1 MPWQH
6 RCAAL
11 SKLVETT
18 ELKPKAVKTVV
29 TSYLQLA
36 AATSLPPHDCEVS
49 NTLKPKAVKTVV
61 TSAKFKLGGS
71 QAWPPLRRFTGRFGG
86 LHRQG
91 QEEVQV
97 EVICLGGDLQCTLLE
112 DGEFIGPRTTPSRHS
127 NGSVRQLLVSEF
139 CVKWKLRAV
148 NTWPAGT
155 HYNNRWKARTQIDY
169 ILVTDSAG
177 GSGGVVVHWPLLRL
191 NEDHRPVAAK
201 GFKSQIE
208 TEKQP
213 LQYSMKG
220 WKPCTDEADEEYKQ
234 GVLHSVGV
242 AESVDMTGVHEAIG
256 EVASP
261 DRLHDN
267 IFGDA
272 QGKDGN

>member
-1 MPWQH
+1 VDH
-6 RCAAL
+6 KHGHLCADSLDDLEAL
-11 SKLVETT
+11 I
-18 ELKPKAVKTVV
+18 VK
-29 TSYLQLA
+29 
-36 AATSLPPHDCEVS
+36 
-49 NTLKPKAVKTVV
+49 VKR
-61 TSAKFKLGGS
+61 KFK
-71 QAWPPLRRFTGRFGG
+71 
-86 LHRQG
+86 
-91 QEEVQV
+91 V
-97 EVICLGGDLQCTLLE
+97 EVICLSGDLQCTLLE

-256 EVASP
+256 EVASQI
-261 DRLHDN
+261 DYTTTSLETHKARMDTDELAALRRRLLEAVDVERRPVINDMHTPT
-267 IFGDA
+267 
-272 QGKDGN
+272 GKWQMPLERDSKFMRVIERASRSSTRMRTTWRR

>member
-1 MPWQH
+1 MDFCVPNYSMFGADDFGCRVFIPSGLSSAVRGFEVG
-6 RCAAL
+6 RCGHVAVVVGRWIFISAYLPDSWKDDKHGHLCADSLDDLEAL
-11 SKLVETT
+11 IIK
-18 ELKPKAVKTVV
+18 VKR
-29 TSYLQLA
+29 
-36 AATSLPPHDCEVS
+36 
-49 NTLKPKAVKTVV
+49 
-61 TSAKFKLGGS
+61 KF
-71 QAWPPLRRFTGRFGG
+71 R
-86 LHRQG
+86 
-91 QEEVQV
+91 V

-148 NTWPAGT
+148 NTWPAGADFPDSIWT

-220 WKPCTDEADEEYKQ
+220 WRPCTDEADEEYKQ
-234 GVLHSVGV
+234 
-242 AESVDMTGVHEAIG
+242 
-256 EVASP
+256 
-261 DRLHDN
+261 
-267 IFGDA
+267 
-272 QGKDGN
+272 